1 MKPFREQNFYELLE
15 VAPDASYEQ
24 LARAYATVKRTFS
37 NNALGTHSLFD
48 AGERSELLKR
58 LDQAWAT
65 LSNPEQRARYDRD
78 VLGLAPAFLTFGD
91 ERHGSTGAAQPL
103 PAPPLA
109 ITEVTGAVLRARRE
123 SIGMPLQE
131 IARNTR
137 ISIAYLQFIEE
148 DHVKGLP
155 HDSYLRG
162 YLTQYAKALGLD
174 PQVVAEGYLRHARTL
189 RERASKEP

>member
-37 NNALGTHSLFD
+37 HNSLGAHSLFD
-48 AGERSELLKR
+48 ANERSELLKR
-58 LDQAWAT
+58 LDEAWHT
-65 LSNPEQRARYDRD
+65 LSNPEQRARYDRE
-78 VLGLAPAFLTFGD
+78 VLGLTPAFLTFGD
-91 ERHGSTGAAQPL
+91 ERHGSARPPQP

-109 ITEVTGAVLRARRE
+109 LSEVTGATLRARRE
-123 SIGMPLQE
+123 SIGVPLQE

-155 HDSYLRG
+155 HDAYLRG

-174 PQVVAEGYLRHARTL
+174 PNVVAEGYLQHAKTL
-189 RERASKEP
+189 RGHKG

>member
-24 LARAYATVKRTFS
+24 LARAYATIKRTFS
-37 NNALGTHSLFD
+37 GHSLGSYSLFD
-48 AGERSELLKR
+48 AGERSELLAR
-58 LDQAWAT
+58 LDEAWNT
-65 LSNPEQRARYDRD
+65 LSHPERRARYDRD
-78 VLGLAPAFLTFGD
+78 VLGLAPGFLTFGD
-91 ERHGSTGAAQPL
+91 DRSGSASPAKPPPAQQ
-103 PAPPLA
+103 LA
-109 ITEVTGAVLRARRE
+109 ITDVTGAVLRARRE
-123 SIGMPLQE
+123 AIGMPLQE

-148 DHVKGLP
+148 DHMKGLP

-174 PQVVAEGYLRHARTL
+174 PHVVADGYIRHARAL
-189 RERASKEP
+189 RGQTV

>member
-15 VAPDASYEQ
+15 VAPDASHEQ
-24 LARAYATVKRTFS
+24 LARAYATVKRTFG

-48 AGERSELLKR
+48 ASERNELLKR
-58 LDQAWAT
+58 LDEAWNT
-65 LSNPEQRARYDRD
+65 LSNPERRARYDRD
-78 VLGLAPAFLTFGD
+78 VLGRAPAFLTFGD
-91 ERHGSTGAAQPL
+91 ERHGSARELQSP

-109 ITEVTGAVLRARRE
+109 MTEVTGATLRARRE
-123 SIGMPLQE
+123 AIGMPLQE

-155 HDSYLRG
+155 HDAYLRG

-174 PQVVAEGYLRHARTL
+174 PQVVADGYLRHARTV
-189 RERASKEP
+189 RERASKAP